1 MAAKSTQQNSL
12 SGSQL
17 KPKETTDMS
26 KKASMK
32 ELSPI
37 DIYKLLPK
45 TNCKECGQEN
55 CMAFATKI
63 VNREI
68 NIDACKPLLKKENEK
83 AYKQLKELLKPAVK
97 EVVVGEGEKAK
108 KLGGK
113 LVMYRHEFTYT
124 NPTAIAI
131 DVTDE
136 MSEQEVLGRLKK
148 TENFSFEYIG
158 YTLKLDMIA
167 IRCTSND
174 ADKFKAVVKKVA
186 ENTKL
191 PFILC
196 TLNPVIMEAGL
207 MAAPKAKPL
216 LYAATIENW
225 KDMAELALMYNA
237 PLVASAPNDLNAL
250 VSLVKT
256 LTAYGISD
264 IVLDPGTFPN
274 EGLSTTINNFTMLR
288 RAATKAGDELA
299 GFPLIGV
306 PMAAWI
312 GKGETA
318 DEIIKWKE
326 AYIAS
331 MLVVRYADVLVMHGN
346 DGWSLLPT
354 AVLRQNIY
362 TDPRKPVAVA
372 PGLKVFGTPD
382 ENSPVF
388 FTSNF
393 ALTYYTVASDI
404 ESNKINGYLIVV
416 ETEGSAI
423 DSGVAGRKLTAER
436 VADAIKASGVES
448 KVKHRKLII
457 PGKASRI
464 SGEIEE
470 LSGWKVQVGPRDSS
484 EIPKYLVEKWQ
495 P

>member
-1 MAAKSTQQNSL
+1 
-12 SGSQL
+12 
-17 KPKETTDMS
+17 MS
-26 KKASMK
+26 EKKKAGIK

-37 DIYKLLPK
+37 DVYKLLPK
-45 TNCKECGQEN
+45 INCKECGVDN
-55 CMAFATKI
+55 CMAFATKV
-63 VNREI
+63 VNREMTV
-68 NIDACKPLLKKENEK
+68 DQCPPLLKKEHEK
-83 AYKQLKELLKPAVK
+83 AYNQLKELLKPAVK
-97 EVVVGEGEKAK
+97 EVIVGVGDKAK
-108 KLGGK
+108 KIGGK

-136 MSEQEVLGRLKK
+136 MSDEEVQTRIKK

-167 IRCTSND
+167 IRSTSGD
-174 ADKFKAVVKKVA
+174 AEKFKACVKKVA
-186 ENTKL
+186 DATQL
-191 PFILC
+191 PMILC
-196 TLNPVIMEAGL
+196 ALNPTVLEAGL
-207 MAAPKAKPL
+207 MAAPKARPL
-216 LYAATIENW
+216 LYAATKENW
-225 KDMAELALMYNA
+225 KDMAELALMYNC
-237 PLVASAPNDLNAL
+237 PIVASAPNDLDTL
-250 VSLVKT
+250 VSLAKT
-256 LTAYGISD
+256 LMNYGVKD
-264 IVLDPGTFPN
+264 VVLDPGTFIN
-274 EGLSTTINNFTMLR
+274 EGLPDTINNFTMLR
-288 RAATKAGDELA
+288 RAATKGGEELA
-299 GFPLIGV
+299 GLPLLGV
-306 PMAAWI
+306 PMVAWQD
-312 GKGETA
+312 KGETA
-318 DEIIKWKE
+318 EDLIKWRE
-326 AYIAS
+326 AYVAS

-372 PGLKVFGTPD
+372 PGLKVYGTPD

-404 ESNKINGYLIVV
+404 ESNKLNAYLIVV

-436 VADAIKASGVES
+436 VADAIKASGVEN
-448 KVKHRKLII
+448 KVKHRKIII

-484 EIPKYLVEKWQ
+484 EIPKYLIEKWQ

>member
-1 MAAKSTQQNSL
+1 MT
-12 SGSQL
+12 
-17 KPKETTDMS
+17 EMS
-26 KKASMK
+26 EKKKAGLK

-45 TNCKECGQEN
+45 INCKECGVDN

-63 VNREI
+63 VNREMTV
-68 NIDACKPLLKKENEK
+68 DQCPPLLKKENEK
-83 AYKQLKELLKPAVK
+83 AYGKLKDLLKPAVK
-97 EVVVGEGEKAK
+97 EVIVGVGDSAK

-136 MSEQEVLGRLKK
+136 MPEEEIVKRVQH

-158 YTLKLDMIA
+158 NTLKLDMIA
-167 IRCTSND
+167 IRCTSED
-174 ADKFKAVVKKVA
+174 ADKFKSAVKKVS
-186 ENTKL
+186 ETTKL
-191 PFILC
+191 PLILC
-196 TLNPVIMEAGL
+196 TLNPAIAEAGL
-207 MAAPKAKPL
+207 MAAPKARPL
-216 LYAATIENW
+216 LYAANASNW
-225 KDMAELALMYNA
+225 KDMAELAQMYDC
-237 PLVASAPNDLNAL
+237 PLVASAPNDLTAL
-250 VSLVKT
+250 VSLAKT
-256 LTAYGISD
+256 LMAFGVKD
-264 IVLDPGTFPN
+264 IVLDPGTFMN
-274 EGLSTTINNFTMLR
+274 EGLADTIDNFTMLR
-288 RAATKAGDELA
+288 RAACKGGEELA
-299 GFPLIGV
+299 GLPLMGV
-306 PMAAWI
+306 PMVAWVDQ
-312 GKGETA
+312 GETA
-318 DEIIKWKE
+318 EDLIKWRE

-331 MLVVRYADVLVMHGN
+331 MLVVRYADVLVMHGDN
-346 DGWSLLPT
+346 GWSLLPT
-354 AVLRQNIY
+354 TVLRQNIY

-382 ENSPVF
+382 ENSPVL

-404 ESNKINGYLIVV
+404 ESNKLNAYLIVV

-436 VADAIKASGVES
+436 VADAIKQSGIES
-448 KVKHRKLII
+448 KVKHRKIII

-484 EIPKYLVEKWQ
+484 EIPKYLIEKWQ